1 MNVWTYAC
9 LTMGLLLFAA
19 PAGALIPDNIE
30 ILSTSPGWVTAGSSD
45 TATITVLVTNSSSP
59 VSGVVVDFAVDNSTY
74 GSIANARM
82 ETDEAGRAVAV
93 FKPGTR
99 SGTVTTTATVSCEGL
114 DEPLTGSVD
123 LYVDHAA
130 PYQIDNTWYSPKVT
144 AGGTTDITVRV
155 VDRYG
160 NMVDSKRED
169 FLNITPETVS
179 FTVGSP
185 GGVAVFVGCADEIT
199 VPVDDAGNATV
210 TLRVDTKAGENIV
223 YIQSPE
229 PVGGQYI
236 SIRGVADGVP
246 ANITRSVFPEDA
258 TASAN
263 GEDTVTLIYVL
274 TDAYRNPAGSQG
286 LWVNSSGLREQS
298 KLINSSSSGEVWVKY
313 GPEDSVGVATITA
326 TAAANA
332 SVSDSIEV
340 EFASTEP
347 VDMVFSANPRSMP
360 SRDANASSV
369 SELQAKVIDIRGN
382 PVAGETVTF
391 TIDSINLGGYTPT
404 SEPYLEVEGQ
414 NVATTKTNKDGYAI
428 VEFHPGAFARRG
440 ESGWNAT
447 ATGNATA
454 RATWGNVTRN
464 IDVTRDVV
472 LTWKNYPYLSVETEV
487 SNRTVAKGEE
497 VDVTIRLKGDG
508 SMLQSNPVDVV
519 LAIDRSGSMSD
530 TDVSPTRMDAAKN
543 AAKTFVAEMNPEQ
556 DRIGLISYSFGATC
570 DLPLTGNF
578 SGVNS
583 TILGSSVNDTIDDTA
598 PPRGWTATRKALRES
613 IGEMKREGRDDAVRA
628 VILMSDGEYNCY
640 GDPLARGKG
649 FLLASTI
656 LPAMDPRWR
665 EAQWHY
671 TYFFGLDGLPFWEE
685 ILKLTKNL
693 FKGHTIYDA
702 GGLKHTSQNMSVY
715 AKKNNVRLYMIS
727 FTDEIKK
734 GNTTW
739 ETMDILAGATGGKH
753 YHAATGDDLAR
764 IYTEIAGEL
773 KAEAGVNTTMNLNF
787 ENVEVNTNPVPGG
800 QVFDYVYKGG
810 VSTHIHNQTGAGAVL
825 YDGTINQTDGWE
837 QDKQLHFDIG
847 TIRLGQTWEATFRLK
862 VNKTGNINIFNE
874 SLSNSVISFDGG
886 GEGLILPDTYI
897 TGVDIDNTGIISPIY
912 VTFTAPEPGSGPY
925 TDRIPLTWT
934 TTYKGTEEVAIS
946 LAYSRYEDMRSPTT
960 FPTKTLPPGSFVTA
974 DNTTTDSTMM
984 PVKDL
989 SPGQYW
995 ITVTASAR
1003 DAETD
1008 EDTINVWAH
1017 TKGAP
1022 RAYIKIG

>member
-45 TATITVLVTNSSSP
+45 TATVTVLVTNSSSP

-82 ETDEAGRAVAV
+82 ETDEAGKAAAV
-93 FKPGTR
+93 FRPGTR
-99 SGTVTTTATVSCEGL
+99 SGTARITARVAQ
-114 DEPLTGSVD
+114 DEPLEGSVD
-123 LYVDHAA
+123 LSIDHAA

-160 NMVDSKRED
+160 NVVDSKRED
-169 FLNITPETVS
+169 SLNITPETVS

-185 GGVAVFVGCADEIT
+185 GGVAVFVGGADEIT

-263 GEDTVTLIYVL
+263 GKDTVTLIYVL

-298 KLINSSSSGEVWVKY
+298 KLINSSSSGEVWVTY

-326 TAAANA
+326 TAVANA

-340 EFASTEP
+340 EFASLDP
-347 VDMVFSANPRSMP
+347 VDMVLSANPRSMP

-414 NVATTKTNKDGYAI
+414 NVATSKTNKDGYAI
-428 VEFHPGAFARRG
+428 VEFHPGVFARRG

-447 ATGNATA
+447 ATGNATV

-519 LAIDRSGSMSD
+519 LAIDRSWSMNQKD
-530 TDVSPTRMDAAKN
+530 EGTNTTRMAAAKN
-543 AAKTFVAEMNPEQ
+543 AAKAFVAEMNPEQ
-556 DRIGLISYSFGATC
+556 DRIGLVSYSGYTTRN
-570 DLPLTGNF
+570 LPLTGNF
-578 SGVNS
+578 SGVSS
-583 TILGSSVNDTIDDTA
+583 TVDDLIEDLGSGIF
-598 PPRGWTATRKALRES
+598 TATRKALRDS
-613 IGEMKREGRDDAVRA
+613 IWEMNRTAGNANPNAVRA

-640 GDPLARGKG
+640 GDPLARGTGFYLSAIPPWAEVLPEDSMLWKRAQMDYKYFWDLRESWFGIGEVWYKG
-649 FLLASTI
+649 AC
-656 LPAMDPRWR
+656 
-665 EAQWHY
+665 Q
-671 TYFFGLDGLPFWEE
+671 
-685 ILKLTKNL
+685 
-693 FKGHTIYDA
+693 
-702 GGLKHTSQNMSVY
+702 HTSQNMSVY
-715 AKKNNVRLYMIS
+715 AEKNNVRLYMIS
-727 FTDEIKK
+727 FTDEIKE

-773 KAEAGVNTTMNLNF
+773 KAEAGVNTTMILNF
-787 ENVEVNTNPVPGG
+787 ENVEVNTNPVPGD
-800 QVFDYVYKGG
+800 QVFDYVYKDG

-825 YDGTINQTDGWE
+825 YDDTIDQSDDEWKKS
-837 QDKQLHFDIG
+837 QSLHFGIG

-874 SLSNSVISFDGG
+874 SLSNSFIAFDDS

-912 VTFTAPEPGSGPY
+912 VTFTAPEPDSGPY
-925 TDRIPLTWT
+925 TDLVPLTWT

-946 LAYSRYEDMRSPTT
+946 LAYSRNDDMRSPTT
-960 FPTKTLPPGSFVTA
+960 FATKTLPPGIFVTA
-974 DNTTTDSTMM
+974 DNTTTDSFMM
-984 PVKDL
+984 PIRDL
-989 SPGQYW
+989 PPGQYW

-1008 EDTINVWAH
+1008 EDMINVWAH

>member
-9 LTMGLLLFAA
+9 LAMGLLLFAA

-130 PYQIDNTWYSPKVT
+130 PYGVADLSYKPKVT
-144 AGGTTDITVRV
+144 VGGTTDITVRM

-160 NMVDSKRED
+160 NVVDSKRED
-169 FLNITPETVS
+169 SLNITPETVS

-223 YIQSPE
+223 YIQPPE
-229 PVGGQYI
+229 PVAGQYI
-236 SIRGVADGVP
+236 TVRGVADGVP
-246 ANITRSVFPEDA
+246 AGITRLVFPEDA

-274 TDAYRNPAGSQG
+274 TDAYGNPAGSQG

-298 KLINSSSSGEVWVKY
+298 ELINSSSRGEVWVKY
-313 GPEDSVGVATITA
+313 GPEDTVGVVTITA

-391 TIDSINLGGYTPT
+391 TIGSINPGGYNQT
-404 SEPYLEVEGQ
+404 SGPYLENEGQ
-414 NVATTKTNKDGYAI
+414 NVATGKTNMDGYAI

-440 ESGWNAT
+440 EPGWNAT
-447 ATGNATA
+447 ATGNATV

-519 LAIDRSGSMSD
+519 LAIDRSWSMNQKD
-530 TDVSPTRMDAAKN
+530 EGTNTTRMAAAKN
-543 AAKTFVAEMNPEQ
+543 AAKAFVAEMNPEQ
-556 DRIGLISYSFGATC
+556 DRIGLVSYSGYTTRN
-570 DLPLTGNF
+570 LPLTGNF
-578 SGVNS
+578 SGVSS
-583 TILGSSVNDTIDDTA
+583 TVDDLIEDLGSGIF
-598 PPRGWTATRKALRES
+598 TATRKALRDS
-613 IGEMKREGRDDAVRA
+613 IWEMNRTAGNANPNAVRA

-640 GDPLARGKG
+640 GDPLARGTGFYLSAIPPWAEVLPEDSMLWKRAQMDYKYFWDLRESWFGIGEVWYKG
-649 FLLASTI
+649 AC
-656 LPAMDPRWR
+656 
-665 EAQWHY
+665 Q
-671 TYFFGLDGLPFWEE
+671 
-685 ILKLTKNL
+685 
-693 FKGHTIYDA
+693 
-702 GGLKHTSQNMSVY
+702 HTSQNMSVY
-715 AKKNNVRLYMIS
+715 AEKNNVRLYMIS
-727 FTDEIKK
+727 FTDEIKE

-753 YHAATGDDLAR
+753 YHADTGGDLAR

-773 KAEAGVNTTMNLNF
+773 KAEAGVNTTMILNF
-787 ENVEVNTNPVPGG
+787 ENVEVNTNPVPGD
-800 QVFDYVYKGG
+800 QVFDYVYKDG
-810 VSTHIHNQTGAGAVL
+810 VSTHIHNQTGAGTVL
-825 YDGTINQTDGWE
+825 YNGTIDQTDGDGWK

-874 SLSNSVISFDGG
+874 SLSNSVIAFDGG

-897 TGVDIDNTGIISPIY
+897 TGVDIDNTGIISPIR
-912 VTFTAPEPGSGPY
+912 VTFTAPDSEPY
-925 TDRIPLTWT
+925 TDRVPLTWT
-934 TTYKGTEEVAIS
+934 INYSGTQDVDVS
-946 LAYSRYEDMRSPTT
+946 LARSQYEDMRSPTHLLT
-960 FPTKTLPPGSFVTA
+960 RTLGPGRFVAA
-974 DNTTTDSTMM
+974 DNTTTDSFMM

>member
-9 LTMGLLLFAA
+9 LAMGLLLFAA
-19 PAGALIPDNIE
+19 PAGALMPDNIE
-30 ILSTSPGWVTAGSSD
+30 ILSTSQEWLTAGSSD
-45 TATITVLVTNSSSP
+45 TATVTVLVTNSSSP
-59 VSGVVVDFAVDNSTY
+59 VSGVVVDFAVDNSAY
-74 GSIANARM
+74 GSIADARV
-82 ETDEAGRAVAV
+82 ETDEAGKAAAV
-93 FKPGTR
+93 FKPGMR
-99 SGTVTTTATVSCEGL
+99 SGIATITARVSCEGL

-123 LYVDHAA
+123 LSIDHAA
-130 PYQIDNTWYSPKVT
+130 PYAIAGLWYESEVT

-160 NMVDSKRED
+160 NVVDSKRED
-169 FLNITPETVS
+169 SLNITPETVS

-185 GGVAVFVGCADEIT
+185 GGVAAFVGGADEIT
-199 VPVDDAGNATV
+199 VPVNTAGNATV

-223 YIQSPE
+223 YIQPPK
-229 PVGGQYI
+229 PVRGEYI
-236 SIRGVADGVP
+236 SIHGVADGVP
-246 ANITRSVFPEDA
+246 ANITRLVFPEDA

-274 TDAYRNPAGSQG
+274 TDAYGNPAGSQG

-298 KLINSSSSGEVWVKY
+298 ELINSSSRGEVWVTY

-391 TIDSINLGGYTPT
+391 TIGSINPGGYTQT
-404 SEPYLEVEGQ
+404 SGPYLENEGQ
-414 NVATTKTNKDGYAI
+414 NVATGKTNMDGYAI
-428 VEFHPGAFARRG
+428 VEFHPGAFAPRG

-447 ATGNATA
+447 ATGNATV

-519 LAIDRSGSMSD
+519 LAIDRSWSMSD

-556 DRIGLISYSFGATC
+556 DRIGLVSYSGYTTRN
-570 DLPLTGNF
+570 LPLTGNF
-578 SGVNS
+578 SGVSS
-583 TILGSSVNDTIDDTA
+583 TVDDLIEDLGSGIF
-598 PPRGWTATRKALRES
+598 TATRKALRDS
-613 IGEMKREGRDDAVRA
+613 IWEMNRTAGNANPNAVRA

-640 GDPLARGKG
+640 GDPLARGTGFYLSAIPPWAEVLPEDSMLWKRAQMDYKYFWDLRESWFGIGEVWYKG
-649 FLLASTI
+649 AC
-656 LPAMDPRWR
+656 
-665 EAQWHY
+665 Q
-671 TYFFGLDGLPFWEE
+671 
-685 ILKLTKNL
+685 
-693 FKGHTIYDA
+693 
-702 GGLKHTSQNMSVY
+702 HTSQNMSVY
-715 AKKNNVRLYMIS
+715 AEKNNVRLYMIS
-727 FTDEIKK
+727 FTDEIEE

-753 YHAATGDDLAR
+753 YHADTGDDLAR

-773 KAEAGVNTTMNLNF
+773 KAEAGVNTTLNLNF
-787 ENVEVNTNPVPGG
+787 KNVEVNTNPVPGD
-800 QVFDYVYKGG
+800 QVFDYVYKDG
-810 VSTHIHNQTGAGAVL
+810 VSTHIHNQTGAGALL
-825 YDGTINQTDGWE
+825 YDGTIDQTDGDGWKR
-837 QDKQLHFDIG
+837 DKQLHFDIG

-897 TGVDIDNTGIISPIY
+897 TGVDIDNTGIISPIR
-912 VTFTAPEPGSGPY
+912 VTFTAPDSEPY
-925 TDRIPLTWT
+925 TDRVPLTWT
-934 TTYKGTEEVAIS
+934 INYSGTQDVDVS
-946 LAYSRYEDMRSPTT
+946 LARSQYEDMRSPTHLLT
-960 FPTKTLPPGSFVTA
+960 RTLGPGRFVAA
-974 DNTTTDSTMM
+974 DNTTTDSFMM

>member
-1 MNVWTYAC
+1 MDKWTYAC
-9 LTMGLLLFAA
+9 LAMGLLLFAA
-19 PAGALIPDNIE
+19 PAGALMPDTIK
-30 ILSTSPGWVTAGSSD
+30 ILGTSPGWVTAGSSD
-45 TATITVLVTNSSSP
+45 AATVTVLVTNGSSP
-59 VSGVVVDFAVDNSTY
+59 VSGVFVDFAVDNSTY
-74 GSIANARM
+74 GSITDARVVTN
-82 ETDEAGRAVAV
+82 ETGMAAAV

-99 SGTVTTTATVSCEGL
+99 SGTATITARVAQ
-114 DEPLTGSVD
+114 DEPLEGSAD
-123 LYVDHAA
+123 LSIDHAA
-130 PYQIDNTWYSPKVT
+130 SYQIDNAWYSPKVT
-144 AGGTTDITVRV
+144 AGGTTDIIVRV

-160 NMVDSKRED
+160 NVVDSKRED
-169 FLNITPETVS
+169 SLNITPETVN

-185 GGVAVFVGCADEIT
+185 GGAAVFVGGTDKIA
-199 VPVDDAGNATV
+199 VSVDAAGNATV

-223 YIQSPE
+223 YIQPPE
-229 PVGGQYI
+229 PVAGQYI
-236 SIRGVADGVP
+236 TVRGVADGVP
-246 ANITRSVFPEDA
+246 AGITRLVFPEDA

-274 TDAYRNPAGSQG
+274 TDAYGNPAGSQG

-298 KLINSSSSGEVWVKY
+298 ELINSSSRGEVWVKY
-313 GPEDSVGVATITA
+313 GPEDTVGVVTITA

-391 TIDSINLGGYTPT
+391 TIGSINPGGYNQT
-404 SEPYLEVEGQ
+404 SGPYLENEGQ
-414 NVATTKTNKDGYAI
+414 NVATGKTNMDGYAI

-440 ESGWNAT
+440 EPGWNAT

-556 DRIGLISYSFGATC
+556 DRIGLVSYSFGATC

-578 SGVNS
+578 SGANS

-598 PPRGWTATRKALRES
+598 PRGWTATRKALRES
-613 IGEMKREGRDDAVRA
+613 IGEMEREGRDDAVRA

-649 FLLASTI
+649 FLLTSTI
-656 LPAMDPRWR
+656 LPAMDPWWR

-693 FKGHTIYDA
+693 FKGHTIYDD

-727 FTDEIKK
+727 FTDEIKE

-753 YHAATGDDLAR
+753 YHADTGGDLAR

-773 KAEAGVNTTMNLNF
+773 KAEAGVNTTLNLNF
-787 ENVEVNTNPVPGG
+787 ENVEVNTNPVPGD
-800 QVFDYVYKGG
+800 QVFDYVYKDG
-810 VSTHIHNQTGAGAVL
+810 VSTHIHNQTGAGTVL
-825 YDGTINQTDGWE
+825 YNGTIDQTDGDGWK

-874 SLSNSVISFDGG
+874 SLSNSVIAFDGG

-897 TGVDIDNTGIISPIY
+897 TGVDIDNTGIISPIR
-912 VTFTAPEPGSGPY
+912 VTFTAPDSEPY
-925 TDRIPLTWT
+925 TDRVPLTWT
-934 TTYKGTEEVAIS
+934 INYSGTQDVDVS
-946 LAYSRYEDMRSPTT
+946 LARSQYEDMRSPTHLLT
-960 FPTKTLPPGSFVTA
+960 RTLGPGRFVAA
-974 DNTTTDSTMM
+974 DNTTTDSFMM